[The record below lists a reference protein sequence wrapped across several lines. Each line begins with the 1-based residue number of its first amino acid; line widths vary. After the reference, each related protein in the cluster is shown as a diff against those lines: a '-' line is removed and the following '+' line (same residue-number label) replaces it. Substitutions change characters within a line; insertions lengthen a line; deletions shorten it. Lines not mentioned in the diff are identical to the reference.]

1 MLSSAPFVCPPDL
14 LEKARRHPPIPTA
27 VAGAEGRVAL
37 ESARLAA
44 EAGLIEPALI
54 GDAQAITATATDIG
68 WDISGLRV
76 IAANGEAGTARA
88 ATALARAA
96 G

>member
-14 LEKARRHPPIPTA
+14 LEKARRHPPLPTA

-54 GDAQAITATATDIG
+54 GDPDTI
-68 WDISGLRV
+68 
-76 IAANGEAGTARA
+76 A
-88 ATALARAA
+88 ATAADITRAIGGIA
-96 G
+96 PGHASENSKSSRASE